1 VLEEYQR
8 KRSPQRTPEPFGGA
22 TRMTSPG
29 AGMFVVQ
36 KHHARRLHYDFR
48 LEMEGVLRSW
58 AVPKGPSLNPADK
71 RLAVMVEDH
80 PLDYANFEGVIPAG
94 NYGAGA
100 VIVWDRGAYRVV
112 DPPGDAAGGVRAG
125 KLDIELHGFKLQGAY
140 TMVRTS
146 GRGRAGGGGGRS
158 ARARDDKPQW
168 LLIKKRD
175 QFASAEGD
183 VLEDRPRSVLSGL
196 TVEEMREPGALA
208 AAITAEL
215 ERLRAPELTAPLVP
229 KRFPFGLAR
238 LVREPVSGE
247 QWLYELKYDGVRAF
261 ALRDGGTV
269 RIVGRSGADFSANY
283 PELAL
288 ALGALPCARFVLD
301 GEIITPGAGGRPS
314 FQLLQRRIQARDPDE
329 IARLALAAPVF
340 YHAFDLLAFERFDLR
355 GLALEVRKAML
366 RRLIHDEGPLR
377 YLDHHTGDG
386 RAFYEAVCEAGLEG
400 VVAKL
405 RRAAYPAGRTGAWV
419 KIKCPTVGR
428 FVIGGWTEPAG
439 ARAHF
444 GALLLGQYEA
454 PGILRFVGRVGTGF
468 DEDALRALGEKM
480 RARAIGDSPF
490 RRPRAGEPVPPRGAH
505 FCAPGMVCEVRFSE
519 WTDDGALRHP
529 SFVGLVAGA
538 DPAECIYQGPGA
550 QAAAPASARA
560 PGGARAEPSPSVL
573 REDEGGGRARKR
585 GISAHAA
592 LSRDR
597 ACDSS
602 EGQAVENSKAAL
614 SDIKSRRSTLTP
626 TLSQDWERAQIKSS
640 PTMEPTPA
648 APSLAAPPEPSR
660 VKITHP
666 DKVFWPGEGYTK
678 GDLIAYYEA
687 IAPWMLPYLKDRP
700 VVLTR
705 YPDGIEGKSFF
716 QKDAP
721 EYAPAWIRRER
732 IYSEDSR
739 REISYF
745 ILDTA
750 EALVYVANLG
760 AIPIHIWSSH
770 LPSLDS
776 PDWLLF
782 DLDPKGS
789 TTAQAVR
796 VAREVGAVLRAA
808 GMRPCVKSSGQAG
821 LHVMVG
827 LKPGYTYEHARMFS
841 ELVARMV
848 LERAPQAATLE
859 REVAARAG
867 KVYID
872 YLQLGQGKTIAAP
885 FAVRPQPGAPVSA
898 PLRWGEL
905 KTGLNP
911 GRFNIKTMAPRMKR
925 LGGDPFLG
933 VLEDQQALEPA
944 LAKVES
950 LLRGK

>member
-1 VLEEYQR
+1 
-8 KRSPQRTPEPFGGA
+8 
-22 TRMTSPG
+22 
-29 AGMFVVQ
+29 MFVMQ

-100 VIVWDRGAYRVV
+100 VIVWDRGAYRVLE
-112 DPPGDAAGGVRAG
+112 PPADAAAAVRAG

-146 GRGRAGGGGGRS
+146 GRKMP
-158 ARARDDKPQW
+158 ARDGKPQW
-168 LLIKKRD
+168 LLIKKSD
-175 QFASAEGD
+175 QFASADGD
-183 VLEDRPRSVLSGL
+183 VLVDRPRSVLSGL
-196 TVEEMREPGALA
+196 TVEEMREPDALA
-208 AAITAEL
+208 AAIAAEL
-215 ERLRAPELTAPLVP
+215 ERLHAPALKAPLVP
-229 KRFPFGLAR
+229 KTFPFGLAK

-247 QWLYELKYDGVRAF
+247 QWLYELKYDGVRAL
-261 ALRDGGTV
+261 ALRDGAGV

-283 PELAL
+283 PEVAL
-288 ALGALPCARFVLD
+288 AVGALRCARFVLD
-301 GEIITPGAGGRPS
+301 GEIIAPGANGRPS
-314 FQLLQRRIQARDPDE
+314 FQLLQRRIQAHDPDQ
-329 IARLALAAPVF
+329 IARLALASPVF
-340 YHAFDLLAFERFDLR
+340 YHVFDLLAFDRFDLR
-355 GLALEVRKAML
+355 GLALEVRKSML
-366 RRLIHDEGPLR
+366 RHMIHDEGPLR
-377 YLDHHTGDG
+377 YVDHHTGDG
-386 RAFYEAVCEAGLEG
+386 RTFYDAVCEAGLEG

-405 RRAAYPAGRTGAWV
+405 RSAAYPPGRTGAWL
-419 KIKCPTVGR
+419 KIKCPTIGR
-428 FVIGGWTEPAG
+428 FAIGGWTEPAG

-454 PGILRFVGRVGTGF
+454 PGLLRFVGRVGTGF

-480 RARAIGDSPF
+480 RARAIGGSPF
-490 RRPRAGEPVPPRGAH
+490 RRPRAEEPAAPRGSH
-505 FCAPGMVCEVRFSE
+505 FCTPEMVCEVRFSE
-519 WTDDGALRHP
+519 WTDEGALRHP
-529 SFVGLVAGA
+529 SFIGLVAGA
-538 DPAECIYQGPGA
+538 DPTACIYQGPRA
-550 QAAAPASARA
+550 AAAAPSSRA
-560 PGGARAEPSPSVL
+560 EFGATPSEPSPSVSK
-573 REDEGGGRARKR
+573 EAAGRAGRR
-585 GISAHAA
+585 RTSAQPAP
-592 LSRDR
+592 SRDR
-597 ACDSS
+597 MPADSDAS
-602 EGQAVENSKAAL
+602 VAGNAKAAL
-614 SDIKSRRSTLTP
+614 PGIESPLSTP
-626 TLSQDWERAQIKSS
+626 TRKARI
-640 PTMEPTPA
+640 EP
-648 APSLAAPPEPSR
+648 LPESRR

-666 DKVFWPGEGYTK
+666 DKVFWPAEGYTK
-678 GDLIAYYEA
+678 ADLITYYET
-687 IAPWMLPYLKDRP
+687 IAPWLLPYLKDRP

-721 EYAPAWIRRER
+721 AYAPDWIRREL

-745 ILDTA
+745 ILDRA

-760 AIPIHIWSSH
+760 AIPIHIWSSRAPH
-770 LPSLDS
+770 LDS

-796 VAREVGAVLRAA
+796 VALVTGAVLRAA
-808 GMRPCVKSSGQAG
+808 GMRPYVKTSGQAG

-827 LKPGYTYEHARMFS
+827 LKSGYTYEHARMFS
-841 ELVARMV
+841 ELVARLV
-848 LERAPQAATLE
+848 LERAPEAATLE

-872 YLQLGQGKTIAAP
+872 YLQLGEGKTIAAP

-898 PLRWGEL
+898 PLRWEEA
-905 KTGLNP
+905 KANLNP
-911 GRFNIKTMAPRMKR
+911 GRFNIKTMPARMKR
-925 LGGDPFLG
+925 LAEDPFLG
-933 VLEDQQALEPA
+933 VLEDRQEIEPA

-950 LLRGK
+950 LLRDK